1 MVSREKE
8 PAKNR
13 ELLWAM
19 LIGAFLLAIGEVVVE
34 PVAV

>member
-1 MVSREKE
+1 MIKHEKQ
-8 PAKNR
+8 PVKNR

-19 LIGAFLLAIGEVVVE
+19 LLGAFLLAIGEVVVE